1 MFKRLY
7 EFFGPQTEEVLAQR
21 MMWGPGM
28 AQSMS
33 ISQVRFNGEFR
44 VEFRLPSDPEGG
56 GIQPFKLAPDKL
68 DELITYLQSC
78 RDFVREPPIAA
89 PAP

>member
-1 MFKRLY
+1 
-7 EFFGPQTEEVLAQR
+7 
-21 MMWGPGM
+21 
-28 AQSMS
+28 MS
-33 ISQVRFNGEFR
+33 ISLVRFDSKFR

-78 RDFVREPPIAA
+78 RDFVREHPIAA
-89 PAP
+89 LNP